1 MANDLPKDLPR
12 ISSPDRATSEANS
25 STRVHLDARSNRY
38 AGGPSRYLTD
48 FLTRTLRDRSIAA
61 RSRSPSRRPSP
72 SRIPEQSL
80 ARQATANSLSPF
92 YSSQSSSSQ
101 PSQNDRAPAEDVLRD
116 LVIAVTEP
124 GGNSSSDVLF
134 HGIKRPHD
142 DEVADE
148 PLAKRDRLGEE
159 LDELAASHRE
169 ASSTTVSPAS
179 PATLSWVNAN
189 QARPSPHEPA
199 SSNTTDQSVTVGVR
213 TTLPVRPNTRRRR
226 QKLVNG
232 TESSYGDPLG
242 NVGSMSPS
250 DDDPEEVDGNR

>member
-25 STRVHLDARSNRY
+25 STRVHLDARSNR
-38 AGGPSRYLTD
+38 
-48 FLTRTLRDRSIAA
+48 DRSIVA
-61 RSRSPSRRPSP
+61 RYRSPSRRPSP

-179 PATLSWVNAN
+179 PATLTW
-189 QARPSPHEPA
+189 
-199 SSNTTDQSVTVGVR
+199 SVTVGVR